1 MLDKSYDFKKA
12 ELKWKKFWENNKT
25 YQFNPDDKNRK
36 KIYSIDTPPPTVSGK
51 MHIGH
56 AFSYSQQDFII
67 RYKRMKGFNVF
78 YPFGTDDNGLPTEK
92 LIEKIKKVK
101 SKEMKREDFVKLC
114 LQTLKEIRPGFID
127 EWKRIGI
134 SSDFNIIYSTIDDRC
149 RKIAQQSFLELY
161 KAKRIYKKEAAV
173 IFCPECQTAISQTEL
188 KDKEISIKFN
198 DIVFKVAGTDLII
211 ATTRPELLSSCVAVF
226 YHPSDKRY
234 KHLKGKKAKVP
245 LFNFEVPILADEKV
259 DINKG
264 TGAVMCCTFGDLT
277 DIEWQKAHKLP
288 IKISINK
295 KGEMSELAGKYKGMK
310 IKEARKK
317 IIEDLKKENLLHE
330 QKDLIHNVNTHERCN
345 TEIEFLMSEQWFVKY
360 LDLKNEFLKQGKK
373 IKWHPDFMVSRYNN
387 WIKGLQWDWC
397 ISRQRFFG
405 VPFPVWYCKKCKEVI
420 LADEKDLP
428 IDPLYNK
435 PKKSCK
441 CGSKEFEPEKD
452 VLDTWFTSSLTPQL
466 CIDRAEAVLN
476 KKLKEKLFPIDL
488 RPQAHDI
495 ITFWAFNTIVKS
507 YLQEEKKIP
516 WKDVMVSGFVTLEGE
531 KMSKSKGNVIEPQEV
546 IEKFGSDAL
555 RFWAAA
561 SKLGK
566 DLDYQ
571 EKDLITAQK
580 FITKLWNASRF
591 LENFIKDNKN
601 VIENINLEELM
612 LSDRWI
618 LAKLTQTKK
627 EFFEFMDEYEISQGR
642 RVIEFFFKHEFCDFY
657 IEMIK
662 HRLYADENYAEEK
675 KKDAALKVASYCL
688 RESLKMLSIFIPF
701 VCEEIYQNLMLE
713 TEKKESV
720 HLTVIDE
727 IDKKLIFEKDAKKG
741 EILKDITQKIRDK
754 KQEKQMGFGSAI
766 ENAVI
771 ILPKGEKAE
780 DYEAEI
786 KGIGRISKISFK
798 EGKEAEVEF
807 L

>member
-1 MLDKSYDFKKA
+1 
-12 ELKWKKFWENNKT
+12 
-25 YQFNPDDKNRK
+25 
-36 KIYSIDTPPPTVSGK
+36 
-51 MHIGH
+51 
-56 AFSYSQQDFII
+56 
-67 RYKRMKGFNVF
+67 
-78 YPFGTDDNGLPTEK
+78 
-92 LIEKIKKVK
+92 
-101 SKEMKREDFVKLC
+101 
-114 LQTLKEIRPGFID
+114 
-127 EWKRIGI
+127 
-134 SSDFNIIYSTIDDRC
+134 
-149 RKIAQQSFLELY
+149 
-161 KAKRIYKKEAAV
+161 
-173 IFCPECQTAISQTEL
+173 
-188 KDKEISIKFN
+188 FN

-476 KKLKEKLFPIDL
+476 KKLKEKLFPMDL

>member
-1 MLDKSYDFKKA
+1 
-12 ELKWKKFWENNKT
+12 
-25 YQFNPDDKNRK
+25 
-36 KIYSIDTPPPTVSGK
+36 
-51 MHIGH
+51 
-56 AFSYSQQDFII
+56 
-67 RYKRMKGFNVF
+67 
-78 YPFGTDDNGLPTEK
+78 
-92 LIEKIKKVK
+92 
-101 SKEMKREDFVKLC
+101 
-114 LQTLKEIRPGFID
+114 
-127 EWKRIGI
+127 
-134 SSDFNIIYSTIDDRC
+134 
-149 RKIAQQSFLELY
+149 
-161 KAKRIYKKEAAV
+161 
-173 IFCPECQTAISQTEL
+173 
-188 KDKEISIKFN
+188 
-198 DIVFKVAGTDLII
+198 
-211 ATTRPELLSSCVAVF
+211 
-226 YHPSDKRY
+226 
-234 KHLKGKKAKVP
+234 
-245 LFNFEVPILADEKV
+245 
-259 DINKG
+259 
-264 TGAVMCCTFGDLT
+264 
-277 DIEWQKAHKLP
+277 
-288 IKISINK
+288 
-295 KGEMSELAGKYKGMK
+295 
-310 IKEARKK
+310 
-317 IIEDLKKENLLHE
+317 
-330 QKDLIHNVNTHERCN
+330 
-345 TEIEFLMSEQWFVKY
+345 MSEQWFVKY

-476 KKLKEKLFPIDL
+476 KKLKEKLFPMDL

>member
-476 KKLKEKLFPIDL
+476 KKLKEKLFPMDL